1 MTAAQWDAEAWT
13 VRWYGAF
20 DGDALVGVMGLERW
34 GPVALLRT
42 PTSCPPTSAKA
53 RPAQQPWRPPSAFGR
68 PCARARITGLR
79 FNCGRPNDQA
89 CHCSTT

>member
-34 GPVALLRT
+34 GPVALLRHAYVLPAYQRQGAPGT
-42 PTSCPPTSAKA
+42 AALAPPL
-53 RPAQQPWRPPSAFGR
+53 RLRPPLR
-68 PCARARITGLR
+68 PGQDH
-79 FNCGRPNDQA
+79 RPPV
-89 CHCSTT
+89 